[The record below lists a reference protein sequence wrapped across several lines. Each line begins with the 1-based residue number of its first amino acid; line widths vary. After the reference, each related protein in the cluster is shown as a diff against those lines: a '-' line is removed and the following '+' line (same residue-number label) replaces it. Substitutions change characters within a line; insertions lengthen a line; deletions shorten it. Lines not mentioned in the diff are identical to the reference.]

1 SYSVNPYSIVSFA
14 AQSTSIVWN
23 IVGVWSLIACF
34 SGHLIMAS
42 CLCAVGCYLRFYPGY
57 MLLPILITPFAL
69 PAATGLP
76 SRLLRATA
84 SLLGFALTLAG
95 LFWASYILENGQ
107 WLFLNSVYL
116 YQFTFADCTAQLGI
130 YWYMFVEMFEH
141 FQDLFVW
148 VFQLLLPV
156 LVVALSL
163 RFYYDPLYLSYL
175 VAFLI
180 NVLQP
185 YHSVGEF
192 GYLIAL
198 LPLWSHLVKTARMRL
213 ITPCVLLSALVL
225 TPLFRYM
232 WLQPGT
238 ANANFYFSACMVYA
252 VGQNLLFA
260 DLLNAYSKREYILR
274 VGPSFKLKSGQE
286 LVLSHA

>member
-1 SYSVNPYSIVSFA
+1 
-14 AQSTSIVWN
+14 
-23 IVGVWSLIACF
+23 
-34 SGHLIMAS
+34 HLIMAS

-116 YQFTFADCTAQLGI
+116 Y
-130 YWYMFVEMFEH
+130 H
-141 FQDLFVW
+141 
-148 VFQLLLPV
+148 
-156 LVVALSL
+156 
-163 RFYYDPLYLSYL
+163 YDPLYLSYL